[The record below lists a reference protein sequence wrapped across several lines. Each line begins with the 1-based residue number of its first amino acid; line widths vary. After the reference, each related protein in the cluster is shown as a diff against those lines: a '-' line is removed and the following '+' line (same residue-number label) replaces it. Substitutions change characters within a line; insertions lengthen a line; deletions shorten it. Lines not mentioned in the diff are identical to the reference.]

1 MNLTQIGIGAILSSA
16 LCGTL
21 WWGFV
26 ALELLTQTCG
36 G

>member
-1 MNLTQIGIGAILSSA
+1 MNPTQIGIGAFLTITLFGTIFWTA
-16 LCGTL
+16 L
-21 WWGFV
+21 